1 MKRFVGE
8 RVIVVASWS
17 TLRGM
22 RGEVVK
28 VDPVTMV
35 RLDGD
40 DPRPVSVGE
49 REVIAEARERH
60 VGGAE

>member
-1 MKRFVGE
+1 MKRYVTE
-8 RVIVVASWS
+8 RVIVIAPWS

-22 RGEVVK
+22 RGEVVR
-28 VDPVTMV
+28 VDPIIMV
-35 RLDGD
+35 RLDGE

-49 REVIAEARERH
+49 REVIAEASERH